1 MTTDKTANHI
11 DISLEFDFKGEHYTP
26 TASLDLDE
34 HIRREG
40 GLPQLHQIL
49 AKRNNIDLMSYQYE
63 IMLEDE
69 VRVTHA
75 QGLVA
80 DFVTDGRLDEA
91 GFLHA
96 WHEQQMSEQLHAV
109 AQQYLGIDDLQA
121 KPELKKA
128 LAAAF
133 TLGKKSH

>member
-1 MTTDKTANHI
+1 MKNTI
-11 DISLEFDFKGEHYTP
+11 DVSLEFYFKGERYMP

-40 GLPQLHQIL
+40 GLPRFHQIL
-49 AKRNNIDLMSYQYE
+49 AKSNDIDLMSYQYE
-63 IMLEDE
+63 IMLEEE

-91 GFLHA
+91 GFLQA
-96 WHEQQMSEQLHAV
+96 WHEQEMFEQLQAV
-109 AQQYLGIDDLQA
+109 AQQHLAIADLNNH
-121 KPELKKA
+121 PELKKA

-133 TLGKKSH
+133 RLGKKSH